1 MELRIAHLS
10 RSFKDKKAVDD
21 LSYTLIPGVYGLL
34 GANGAGKTTLMRM
47 LSAVLRPDSGR
58 IWYNHG
64 DIHELNEAYRSRLGY
79 LPQHFGCYPGF
90 TGRRF
95 LHYLGAL
102 KGLERDHVKER
113 TEWLLQEVGL
123 AQEADRKVSTYSGG
137 MKQRLGIAQALLND
151 PRVLILDEPT
161 RGIDVGAKAE
171 IHKMISALAS
181 QGKGIIMISSEMP
194 EILGMSDRI
203 IVIHEGRKKG
213 ELLRENAS
221 QQAIMEMMLAQ

>member
-21 LSYTLIPGVYGLL
+21 LSYTLTPGVYGLL

-113 TEWLLQEVGL
+113 TEWLMQEVGL

-137 MKQRLGIAQALLND
+137 MKQRLGHRAGIAQ
-151 PRVLILDEPT
+151 
-161 RGIDVGAKAE
+161 
-171 IHKMISALAS
+171 
-181 QGKGIIMISSEMP
+181 
-194 EILGMSDRI
+194 
-203 IVIHEGRKKG
+203 
-213 ELLRENAS
+213 
-221 QQAIMEMMLAQ
+221 